1 MIKRFSLT
9 SILVLTALIAIFWKY
24 QYYLENPWT
33 RDGQVRAQIIQITP
47 RVTGP
52 IVSLHVQDNSQV
64 KTGDVL
70 FKIDP
75 RTYQVALNKAKANL
89 AQVKVAL
96 NKAKDEVQRR
106 QALAHRDPGS
116 VSASMLIK
124 LNNEKEAAKAGVMV
138 ARAAV
143 ALLEL
148 DLSFTEVKAPADGFI
163 TNLNLRVGSQVIA
176 NQPALALVDLHSF
189 WIQGFFKETDI
200 SDVSSAAD
208 AVVTLMSYPD
218 QPLQGKV
225 ESIGYGIAHQDGA
238 TGSELLPSVNPTF
251 QWIRLAQRI
260 PVTIKLKKKT
270 DNIHLR
276 VGTSA
281 SIMIIKNSQQ
291 TQ

>member
-1 MIKRFSLT
+1 VIKRFTLT
-9 SILVLTALIAIFWKY
+9 SILVLTALAAIFWKY
-24 QYYLENPWT
+24 QNYLENPWT

-64 KTGDVL
+64 KTGDIL

-89 AQVKVAL
+89 AQAKVAL
-96 NKAKDEVQRR
+96 NNAKDEAQRR

-116 VSASMLIK
+116 VSTSMLIK

-163 TNLNLRVGSQVIA
+163 TNLNLRVGSQVVA
-176 NQPALALVDLHSF
+176 NQPALALVDLHR
-189 WIQGFFKETDI
+189 GFFKETDI
-200 SDVSSAAD
+200 SDVSPAAQ

-225 ESIGYGIAHQDGA
+225 ESVGYGIARQDGA
-238 TGSELLPSVNPTF
+238 TGSKLLPSVNPTF

-260 PVTIKLKKKT
+260 PVTIKLKKIP
-270 DNIHLR
+270 DNVHFR

>member
-9 SILVLTALIAIFWKY
+9 TLLALLALAAIFWKY
-24 QYYLENPWT
+24 QDYLENPWT
-33 RDGQVRAQIIQITP
+33 RDGQVRAQIIQVTP

-52 IVSLHVQDNSQV
+52 IVSLQVQDNSQV
-64 KTGDVL
+64 KAGDVL

-89 AQVKVAL
+89 AQAKAAL
-96 NKAKDEVQRR
+96 NKAEDEAQRR
-106 QALAHRDPGS
+106 QALAQRDPGS

-163 TNLNLRVGSQVIA
+163 TNLNLRVGSQVVA

-200 SDVSSAAD
+200 SDVSSAAQ

-218 QPLQGKV
+218 QPLRGKI
-225 ESIGYGIAHQDGA
+225 ESIGYGIAHRDGV
-238 TGSELLPSVNPTF
+238 TGNELLPSVNPTF

-260 PVTIKLKKKT
+260 PVTIRLKT
-270 DNIHLR
+270 IPENIHLR

-281 SIMIIKNSQQ
+281 SIMILKNSQQ
-291 TQ
+291 RQ